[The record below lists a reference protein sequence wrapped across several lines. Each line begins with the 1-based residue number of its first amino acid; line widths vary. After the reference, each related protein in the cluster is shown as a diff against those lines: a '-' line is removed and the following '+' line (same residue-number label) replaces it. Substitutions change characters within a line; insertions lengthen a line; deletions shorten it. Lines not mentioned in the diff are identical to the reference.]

1 MSHVRIVAGAQ
12 HMSQNNLIPELDNWK
27 DIENLLSSDLQSKRE
42 QGIGKALQN
51 VTIGIVNS
59 RFAVSG
65 LKTSLGSVREQIEEL
80 NKNITATSDSSG
92 KLTEAIKNITLWG
105 TIIAA
110 IGVTVA
116 LLNFCF
122 EIYKYFIK

>member
-1 MSHVRIVAGAQ
+1 
-12 HMSQNNLIPELDNWK
+12 MSQNNLIPELDNWK